1 WRMENVP
8 NPANDFKANKRRQ
21 HEDEESVHQI
31 YSPATSEKTLP
42 RRVNNRARIHSCRLS
57 FVIPSGFSREEPAF
71 ASAPGNLRVP
81 SPRLAALT
89 PAERKIPAHGR
100 SPLPR
105 RASQECRE

>member
-1 WRMENVP
+1 
-8 NPANDFKANKRRQ
+8 KANKRRKHRKQ
-21 HEDEESVHQI
+21 ETVNQNSNQ
-31 YSPATSEKTLP
+31 ATTEKTLP

-81 SPRLAALT
+81 SPRLATLT
-89 PAERKIPAHGR
+89 PAERKIPERVH
-100 SPLPR
+100 SPLPH